1 MVVLQVG
8 VQVIEVITHTLVLMA
23 IRAPPMSRSMRIQ

>member
-8 VQVIEVITHTLVLMA
+8 VQVIEVITLVLIT